1 MAQPF
6 ACWCGAGEGV
16 CFGRIEGTSKLDV
29 ARLEGYWINDYI
41 KEMVLEEEA
50 AKKKKKKKNNNNN
63 NIK

>member
-16 CFGRIEGTSKLDV
+16 CIGRVEGASKLDV
-29 ARLEGYWINDYI
+29 ARLEGYWINEYI
-41 KEMVLEEEA
+41 KEMLLEEA
-50 AKKKKKKKNNNNN
+50 AKKKNN